1 MQSIKRYRG
10 DSFFSLLCFSV
21 REIEKKEERRYNVDA
36 KTEERL
42 VVSVVLDLVGIF
54 LRAQKK
60 EASK

>member
-1 MQSIKRYRG
+1 M
-10 DSFFSLLCFSV
+10 
-21 REIEKKEERRYNVDA
+21 DA

-42 VVSVVLDLVGIF
+42 AMSIILDLVGVY